1 MLDYVRS
8 IFWPNRQT
16 WSVLVAAA
24 VIYAVYLST
33 APLVAR
39 HEKVPPWPP
48 GDPVR
53 LLEFKK
59 INQDGLPNG
68 GFAYYTRALSF
79 SSFEDSDV
87 KAQKS
92 PVIVYENDK
101 PLGPARS
108 DLYEV
113 EKDGLGRYSHWKDL
127 GIFFSTSDN
136 SDPRKNGRAY
146 FAVLPAG
153 GR

>member
-8 IFWPNRQT
+8 VLWPNRQM

-24 VIYAVYLST
+24 VIYAIYLPI
-33 APLVAR
+33 AYVAAR
-39 HEKVPPWPP
+39 HENFPPWPP
-48 GDPVR
+48 GDAVR
-53 LLEFKK
+53 LLGFQKMH
-59 INQDGLPNG
+59 QDGLPNG
-68 GFAYYTRALSF
+68 GFAYFTRAISF
-79 SSFEDSDV
+79 RPFEDSDV

-92 PVIVYENDK
+92 PVMLFENDK

-108 DLYEV
+108 DLYDV
-113 EKDGLGRYSHWKDL
+113 EKEGLGRYSHWKEL

-136 SDPRKNGRAY
+136 SDPRENGRAY

-153 GR
+153 ER